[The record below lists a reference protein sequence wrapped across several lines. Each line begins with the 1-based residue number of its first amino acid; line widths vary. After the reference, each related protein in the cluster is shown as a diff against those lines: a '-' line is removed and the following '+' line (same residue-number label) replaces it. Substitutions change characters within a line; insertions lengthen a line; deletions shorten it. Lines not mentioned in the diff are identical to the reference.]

1 MKEEVKKG
9 ILDND
14 RVITVENVQKMGEI
28 IALTSVKTVIIRA
41 GKNLHVLYKGLL
53 RDLHRTENDLSHYS
67 NGYDIAQETILFLCK
82 HIGERLDGTCYTK
95 TGKPTTIKQA
105 AFSVAD
111 RYLAKQY
118 TRHADNT
125 ISIDERITADRE
137 EILSNTQKNDYT
149 TVDRII
155 SKMNLTAVEYETLN
169 AYMAGLTY
177 CEIARI
183 MSVNRTTI
191 WRRHNSIQRK
201 YLAIRQ

>member
-1 MKEEVKKG
+1 MKEFQKG
-9 ILDND
+9 VLDND

-28 IALTSVKTVIIRA
+28 IALTSVKTLIVRA

-82 HIGERLDGTCYTK
+82 HIGKRLDGTYYTK
-95 TGKPTTIKQA
+95 TGKQTTIKQA
-105 AFSVAD
+105 AFSVAG

-137 EILSNTQKNDYT
+137 EILSNAQKNDYT

-155 SKMNLTAVEYETLN
+155 SKMNLTAVEHETLN
-169 AYMAGLTY
+169 AYMAELTY

-191 WRRHNSIQRK
+191 WRIHNSIQRK
-201 YLAIRQ
+201 YLAIYQ

>member
-1 MKEEVKKG
+1 M
-9 ILDND
+9 
-14 RVITVENVQKMGEI
+14 ENVQKMGEI
-28 IALTSVKTVIIRA
+28 IALTSVKTLIVRA

-82 HIGERLDGTCYTK
+82 HIGKRLDGTCYTK
-95 TGKPTTIKQA
+95 TGKQTTIKQA

-137 EILSNTQKNDYT
+137 EILSNAQKNDYT

-155 SKMNLTAVEYETLN
+155 SKMNLTAVVHGRADLLRNCKNYVRKPHHDLAQTQQH
-169 AYMAGLTY
+169 
-177 CEIARI
+177 
-183 MSVNRTTI
+183 TTQI
-191 WRRHNSIQRK
+191 FGYLSMIKKSIS
-201 YLAIRQ
+201 YD